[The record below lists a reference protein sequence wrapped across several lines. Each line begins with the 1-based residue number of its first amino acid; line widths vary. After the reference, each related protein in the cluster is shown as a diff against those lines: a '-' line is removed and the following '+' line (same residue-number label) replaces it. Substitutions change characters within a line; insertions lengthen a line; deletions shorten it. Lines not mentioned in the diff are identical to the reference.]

1 MRLPG
6 GVLLALL
13 RENSFVYEPM
23 YACQSRDGGL
33 TWSQPWPTP
42 LIGHRPTLGLTRSGR
57 LLVTYRNVAPDAGT
71 AAWLGDPAGLH
82 GFAVHGLARR
92 PGNPALAAEGLLIR
106 NGEGPDAA
114 VRYALRPV
122 TDPEHARAEIEAEVL
137 VREAGEQG
145 CGLRLGRWWRLTPEA
160 LLPNFPQAKPTR
172 LRRGEWNTLRVVME
186 RGECTLSVNGRRRG
200 TYPVEAA
207 AEARAVLF
215 GAVSLEEDNACEAVW
230 RRVSLRIAEPRYGRD
245 YAWDWTPRDG
255 LPDAMSRAQ
264 VLELKNA
271 RGASFADFGYSGWAE
286 LPDGRFF
293 CAYHHAEGD
302 DPDYKPGMVSH
313 VAGTWFTE
321 SDFGG

>member
-1 MRLPG
+1 M
-6 GVLLALL
+6 
-13 RENSFVYEPM
+13 
-23 YACQSRDGGL
+23 
-33 TWSQPWPTP
+33 
-42 LIGHRPTLGLTRSGR
+42 
-57 LLVTYRNVAPDAGT
+57 
-71 AAWLGDPAGLH
+71 
-82 GFAVHGLARR
+82 
-92 PGNPALAAEGLLIR
+92 
-106 NGEGPDAA
+106 
-114 VRYALRPV
+114 
-122 TDPEHARAEIEAEVL
+122 
-137 VREAGEQG
+137 
-145 CGLRLGRWWRLTPEA
+145 
-160 LLPNFPQAKPTR
+160 
-172 LRRGEWNTLRVVME
+172 
-186 RGECTLSVNGRRRG
+186 
-200 TYPVEAA
+200 
-207 AEARAVLF
+207 
-215 GAVSLEEDNACEAVW
+215 W